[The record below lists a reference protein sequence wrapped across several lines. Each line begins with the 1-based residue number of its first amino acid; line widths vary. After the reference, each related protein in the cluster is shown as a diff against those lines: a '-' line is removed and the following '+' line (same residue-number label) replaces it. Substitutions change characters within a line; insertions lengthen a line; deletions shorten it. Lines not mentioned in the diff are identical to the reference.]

1 VKSWAFLCYGPAALS
16 GCTTRSAAR
25 LAGVSAVL
33 VLAVVSAAA
42 AAVPHS
48 RQAATLRGQVSVLD
62 TRAHHALL
70 DLYALDTR
78 LQNARTRLASLQAQA
93 VRLRAQQVLLSQ
105 QLSATQRTLRSS
117 RKLLGQNLRTLYE
130 QGDSTD
136 ALAVMLGAKSL
147 DEAVTTIDDLT
158 RVADQSRQVVEVTSA
173 AQVRLSRLRSTIGA
187 RRARLKAAVAAALQ
201 TASDLDSAQAE
212 RLGFLTRLR
221 TQQALKTQQIAA
233 LQAAVQRV
241 EVKSQQ
247 LQSAALASSATPT
260 TPTDTTPAPTAPTA
274 APASGRTITVTS
286 TGYSL
291 PGHTA
296 TGMPVGWGVVAVD
309 PSVIPLG
316 TRLTIP
322 GYGEGV
328 AADTG
333 SAVRGATIDLWFP
346 SLAQARAWGR
356 RTLTITLH

>member
-1 VKSWAFLCYGPAALS
+1 
-16 GCTTRSAAR
+16 
-25 LAGVSAVL
+25 VL
-33 VLAVVSAAA
+33 VLAGVSAAA
-42 AAVPHS
+42 AAGPGS
-48 RQAATLRGQVSVLD
+48 QQAATLRSQTSVLD
-62 TRAHHALL
+62 SRAHHALL

-78 LQNARTRLASLQAQA
+78 LQSARARLASLETQSARLHAQ
-93 VRLRAQQVLLSQ
+93 RELLSQ
-105 QLSATQRTLRSS
+105 QLSATQHTLQSS
-117 RKLLGQNLRTLYE
+117 RQRLGQNLRTLYE

-147 DEAVTTIDDLT
+147 DDAVTTIDDLT
-158 RVADQSRQVVEVTSA
+158 RVADQSRLVVQVTSA
-173 AQVRLSRLRSTIGA
+173 AQIRLGHLRATIGA
-187 RRARLKAAVAAALQ
+187 RQ
-201 TASDLDSAQAE
+201 TANDLVSARSE
-212 RLGFLTRLR
+212 RLGFLTHLR
-221 TQQALKTQQIAA
+221 TQQALATQQIAA
-233 LQAAVQRV
+233 LQAAAQRV

-247 LQSAALASSATPT
+247 LQSAALTSLA
-260 TPTDTTPAPTAPTA
+260 TPAPAFPT
-274 APASGRTITVTS
+274 PAQVPGGRTITVTS

-316 TRLTIP
+316 TRLTVP

-356 RTLTITLH
+356 RTVTITLH

>member
-1 VKSWAFLCYGPAALS
+1 
-16 GCTTRSAAR
+16 
-25 LAGVSAVL
+25 VL
-33 VLAVVSAAA
+33 VLAVVSAAT

-48 RQAATLRGQVSVLD
+48 RQAATLRGQTRVLD
-62 TRAHHALL
+62 ARAHHALL
-70 DLYALDTR
+70 DLYALDTQ
-78 LQNARTRLASLQAQA
+78 LQNTRTQLASLQAQSA
-93 VRLRAQQVLLSQ
+93 RLRAQQTLLSQ
-105 QLSATQRTLRSS
+105 QLSATQRTLQSS
-117 RKLLGQNLRTLYE
+117 RKRLGENLRTLYE

-147 DEAVTTIDDLT
+147 DDAVTTIDDLT
-158 RVADQSRQVVEVTSA
+158 RVADQSRQVVAATSA
-173 AQVRLSRLRSTIGA
+173 AQTRLDQLRSAIGI

-201 TASDLDSAQAE
+201 TASDLASAQSE
-212 RLGFLTRLR
+212 RRGFLTRLR

-260 TPTDTTPAPTAPTA
+260 TPTDTTPAPTTPAAPTA
-274 APASGRTITVTS
+274 APASGGRTITVSS

-322 GYGEGV
+322 GYGEAV